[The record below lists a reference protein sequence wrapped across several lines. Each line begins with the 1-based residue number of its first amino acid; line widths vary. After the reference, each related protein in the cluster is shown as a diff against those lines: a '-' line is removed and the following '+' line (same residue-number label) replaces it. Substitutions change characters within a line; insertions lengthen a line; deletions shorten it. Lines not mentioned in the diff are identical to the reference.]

1 MEIYEGI
8 KSKVPGESAARLHLR
23 FWNPIKLH
31 GYKTTTRLYTL
42 SAGFGTLSNY
52 MGTKQTEIKPEL
64 EDGFGTL
71 LNYMGT
77 KPYGEFY
84 DIKESILLKNGLI
97 SKVKRV
103 FLNQPYLALYPIS
116 DKTDIEKAE
125 LVRTFNT
132 CDLSEESETATLL
145 STLYKY
151 TLAKVETAKL
161 NKDSIERN
169 LANSYKTKKHKTKDK
184 ETGEK
189 KVEKITT
196 ERKGNKKIIERFQT
210 LQERNEQDSE
220 KYEELVQ
227 AFEQSKLTV
236 EHLPLIDSLLLEH
249 KYKKWIYK
257 VLLIAIIAVPI
268 LLYVLPKIIKF

>member
-1 MEIYEGI
+1 
-8 KSKVPGESAARLHLR
+8 
-23 FWNPIKLH
+23 
-31 GYKTTTRLYTL
+31 
-42 SAGFGTLSNY
+42 

>member
-1 MEIYEGI
+1 M
-8 KSKVPGESAARLHLR
+8 
-23 FWNPIKLH
+23 
-31 GYKTTTRLYTL
+31 
-42 SAGFGTLSNY
+42 
-52 MGTKQTEIKPEL
+52 
-64 EDGFGTL
+64 
-71 LNYMGT
+71 
-77 KPYGEFY
+77 
-84 DIKESILLKNGLI
+84 KNGLK

-125 LVRTFNT
+125 LVKAFNT
-132 CDLSEESETATLL
+132 CDLSKESETATLL
-145 STLYKY
+145 STLYEY
-151 TLAKVETAKL
+151 SLAKVKTTKL

-169 LANSYKTKKHKTKDK
+169 LANSYKTKKRKIKDK

-196 ERKGNKKIIERFQT
+196 ERKGNKIIIERFKK

-227 AFEQSKLTV
+227 AFERSKITV
-236 EHLPLIDSLLLEH
+236 EHLSLIDSLILEH

-257 VLLIAIIAVPI
+257 VLLIVVISVPI
-268 LLYVLPKIIKF
+268 LLYVLPKLINF